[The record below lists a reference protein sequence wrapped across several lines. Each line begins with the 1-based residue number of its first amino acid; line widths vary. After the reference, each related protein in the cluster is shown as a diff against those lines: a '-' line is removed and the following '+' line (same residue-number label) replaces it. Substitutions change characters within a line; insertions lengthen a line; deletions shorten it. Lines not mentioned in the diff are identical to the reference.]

1 MLYSDQVIDY
11 FERPPN
17 AGSFAKDESGIGCGL
32 VGAPARGEVIRLQ
45 IKVGGA
51 GLIEDTRFKAFGGA
65 TTIAAASLAS
75 EWIKGKTLV
84 GAVEITNT
92 KIACRLALAPVQIRS
107 AVLAEDAINAA
118 IVDYQLKHGL
128 DEPSVS
134 QGKLA
139 APRACPEA

>member
-11 FERPPN
+11 FERPRN
-17 AGSFAKDESGIGCGL
+17 AGAFAKDERGIGCGL

-51 GLIEDTRFKAFGGA
+51 GLIEDTRFKALGGA

-75 EWIKGKTLV
+75 EWIKGRTLAE
-84 GAVEITNT
+84 AVEITGPM
-92 KIACRLALAPVQIRS
+92 IACRLALAPVQIRS
-107 AVLAEDAINAA
+107 AALAEDAINAA
-118 IVDYQLKHGL
+118 IADYRMKHGL

-134 QGKLA
+134 QGW
-139 APRACPEA
+139 RVG